1 MTRAKPRKSA
11 EKPIIQVHTAEA
23 RAAIPVRKAPYFE
36 KIERGLCLGLR
47 KGVRGMTWVVRLSDP
62 RKQAELGV
70 PEETTP
76 TPELPALS
84 YEAARA
90 KAREWK
96 KELLAPPPSSGPIP
110 AAFGIVTVPAQPTV
124 GDALDHHLALLET
137 RQIEA
142 IGSARAR
149 IGKIKREIG
158 HILLADLTPQ
168 HLTDWLAWMV
178 ATPPQ
183 RRPKKDGSANFAKN
197 WDPENP
203 GQKRKRQSTA
213 NRCLADVLAALN
225 RAYANGW
232 IDTDRGWRA
241 VEPFPN
247 ATGVR
252 EEVLDA
258 SQQSE
263 FLNGCTPEIR
273 PLAYAALLTGNR
285 YGPMRQWKVKDFRP
299 LDRCVVVGWDKR
311 HERERRAP
319 LSREGVAVF
328 HCMCEGRDPEEYIF
342 LKANGEP
349 WGKGHQLRPM
359 AESTE
364 DLDVDLTFYGLRHTC
379 ITRWLLQGVDPSTV
393 ASAVGTS
400 TQSIER
406 HYKNPR
412 VGMLAKELDEKTQPI
427 GDFGDEIE
435 AINALYESQRLQRIE
450 GRKTLNF
457 SLQSLHPRTYV
468 GKVNGG
474 VDPAPPPRPKPTP
487 DELRALVQE
496 MPVSRIGA
504 KYGVSG
510 ATARKWCDQAGV
522 EVLGRGG
529 WAKRRR
535 GTASEPG
542 ATPRRPSRD
551 ELEPLIQTLPANVIA
566 LRYGTTGPT
575 VLKWALT
582 LGISTPGPGHWQ
594 KVAGQAYQEEKR
606 ARKARRRA
614 GKPKN
619 EGGDE

>member
-1 MTRAKPRKSA
+1 MTRAKPRKPA
-11 EKPIIQVHTAEA
+11 EKPIIQVHTVEA

-36 KIERGLCLGLR
+36 RIERGLCLGLR

-70 PEETTP
+70 PEEASP
-76 TPELPALS
+76 TNELPVLS

-110 AAFGIVTVPAQPTV
+110 REFGIVTVPAQATI
-124 GDALDHHLALLET
+124 GDALEHHLALLET

-149 IGKIKREIG
+149 IRKIQREIG
-158 HILLADLTPQ
+158 RILLSELTPQ
-168 HLTDWLAWMV
+168 HLTDWLTWMV
-178 ATPPQ
+178 TTPPQ
-183 RRPKKDGSANFAKN
+183 RRPKKDGSPNYAKN
-197 WDPENP
+197 WDPESP
-203 GQKRKRQSTA
+203 TQKRKRQSTA

-232 IDTDRGWRA
+232 VDTDKGWRA

-252 EEVLDA
+252 ELVLDA
-258 SQQSE
+258 QQQST

-285 YGPMRQWKVKDFRP
+285 YGPMRKWRVKDFQP
-299 LDRCVVVGWDKR
+299 LDRCVVVGWDKA
-311 HERERRAP
+311 HARERRAP
-319 LSREGVAVF
+319 LSQEGIAVF
-328 HCMCEGRDPEEYIF
+328 HYICEGRDPDEFIF
-342 LKANGEP
+342 LKADGRP

-359 AESTE
+359 AESAE
-364 DLDVDLTFYGLRHTC
+364 ELGPDFTFYNLRHTC
-379 ITRWLLQGVDPSTV
+379 ITRWLLQGVDPATV

-400 TQSIER
+400 TQMIER

-412 VGMLAKELDEKTQPI
+412 VGMLAKELDTKTQPI
-427 GDFGDEIE
+427 GDFDDEIE

-457 SLQSLHPRTYV
+457 TLQSLNPRAYV

-474 VDPAPPPRPKPTP
+474 ADPAPPPRPKPTP
-487 DELRALVQE
+487 EELRTLVQE
-496 MPVSRIGA
+496 MPMSRIGA

-535 GTASEPG
+535 GKVSESG
-542 ATPRRPSRD
+542 ATPRRPSRE
-551 ELEPLIQTLPANVIA
+551 ELEPLIQTLPANEIA
-566 LRYGTTGPT
+566 QRYGTTGPT
-575 VLKWALT
+575 VLKWAVM
-582 LGISTPGPGHWQ
+582 LGIPTPGPGHWQ
-594 KVAGQAYQEEKR
+594 KVAGQVYQERKR

-614 GKPKN
+614 GKPEDESGN
-619 EGGDE
+619 E